1 LHIHGK
7 AIVIFIIPLV
17 SVFTKFF
24 VSASIIRMFGQ
35 HPLMFGQHPLMFG
48 MNMWKRPEQVQQ
60 QRMQQLEAGA
70 SALAQQVEVS
80 ISFL

>member
-1 LHIHGK
+1 
-7 AIVIFIIPLV
+7 
-17 SVFTKFF
+17 
-24 VSASIIRMFGQ
+24 MFGQ

-48 MNMWKRPEQVQQ
+48 MNMWKRPEQNQQ

>member
-1 LHIHGK
+1 MFGQH
-7 AIVIFIIPLV
+7 PL
-17 SVFTKFF
+17 
-24 VSASIIRMFGQ
+24 MFGQ

-60 QRMQQLEAGA
+60 QRMQQLEEGA

-80 ISFL
+80 IFFYNQKLHSDRGL